1 VKPNQS
7 TPYLYINSNEQRGMG
22 YDRWLPSV
30 DEFTP
35 HPLNE
40 KVYGSPKPDKAL
52 IESIE
57 KVGILQP
64 IIVDR
69 NKQIL
74 AGHRRWQACKTIA
87 EGRPDKD
94 FHILAITFGGSDFQ
108 AEQLLIES
116 NRQRVK
122 TLEQKAREFRE
133 LKRIEAA
140 LARER
145 MLAGRKIDPGK
156 NFSRG
161 RAEDNAAAVLGM
173 SRPTARKLEA
183 IVQRADT
190 GDSEARAA
198 LDALNEQKMSV
209 DAAYQKV
216 AAPKRDTAN
225 IEKDDQVAR
234 DFNQQCKAHALDAD
248 VFRSERE
255 GRFHLT
261 IYNLNK
267 AQVSQFLEFLES
279 SIGLKRNP
287 SRPDSVPRARTH
299 FKRAAGLRAKTAGA
313 KRP

>member
-1 VKPNQS
+1 MTPHQS
-7 TPYLYINSNEQRGMG
+7 TPYLYINSNEHRGMG
-22 YDRWLPSV
+22 FDRWLPSV
-30 DEFTP
+30 NEFTP

-40 KVYGSPKPDKAL
+40 KVYGSPKADEKL

-57 KVGILQP
+57 KVGVLQP
-64 IIVDR
+64 IIVNR
-69 NKQIL
+69 NKQIVS
-74 AGHRRWQACKTIA
+74 GHRRWQACKIIA
-87 EGRPDKD
+87 ERRPEKD

-161 RAEDNAAAVLGM
+161 RAEDNAAAALGM

-183 IVQRADT
+183 VVQKADG
-190 GDSEARAA
+190 GDPEAQAA
-198 LDALNEQKMSV
+198 LRALNEKKMSV
-209 DAAYQKV
+209 DAAYRKV
-216 AAPKRDTAN
+216 AAPKRNAASV
-225 IEKDDQVAR
+225 EKDEQAAR
-234 DFNQQCKAHALDAD
+234 DFNQLCKAHALDAD
-248 VFRSERE
+248 IFRDEHE

-261 IYNLNK
+261 IYNLTK
-267 AQVSQFLEFLES
+267 AQVSGLLGYLES
-279 SIGLKRNP
+279 YGGSKRNP
-287 SRPDSVPRARTH
+287 SRLDSPPRSRAFFDQAVDSRARS
-299 FKRAAGLRAKTAGA
+299 AGGS
-313 KRP
+313 

>member
-1 VKPNQS
+1 VKPLHS
-7 TPYLYINSNEQRGMG
+7 TPYLYINSNEQRSMG
-22 YDRWLPSV
+22 FDRWLPSV
-30 DEFTP
+30 NEFTP

-40 KVYGSPKPDKAL
+40 KVYGSPKADEKL

-57 KVGILQP
+57 KVGVLQP
-64 IIVDR
+64 IIVNR
-69 NKQIL
+69 NKQIVS
-74 AGHRRWQACKTIA
+74 GHRRWQACKIIA
-87 EGRPDKD
+87 ERRPDKD

-161 RAEDNAAAVLGM
+161 RAEDNAAAALGM

-183 IVQRADT
+183 VVQKADG
-190 GDSEARAA
+190 GDPEAQAA
-198 LDALNEQKMSV
+198 LRALNENKMSV
-209 DAAYQKV
+209 DAAYRKV
-216 AAPKRDTAN
+216 AAPKRNADSV
-225 IEKDDQVAR
+225 EKDGQATR
-234 DFNQQCKAHALDAD
+234 DFNQRCKAHALDAD
-248 VFRSERE
+248 IFRDEHE

-267 AQVSQFLEFLES
+267 AQVSGLLGYLES
-279 SIGLKRNP
+279 YGGLKRNP
-287 SRPDSVPRARTH
+287 SRLDSPPRPQAFFDPAVGSRARS
-299 FKRAAGLRAKTAGA
+299 AGGG
-313 KRP
+313 RP

>member
-1 VKPNQS
+1 MKPIQS
-7 TPYLYINSNEQRGMG
+7 TPYLYINSNEHRGMG
-22 YDRWLPSV
+22 FDRWLPSV
-30 DEFTP
+30 NEFTP

-64 IIVDR
+64 IVVNR

-122 TLEQKAREFRE
+122 TFEQKAREFKE

-140 LARER
+140 LAKER
-145 MLAGRKIDPGK
+145 MLAGKKIDPGK
-156 NFSRG
+156 NFSKG
-161 RAEDNAAAVLGM
+161 RAEDNAAAVVGM

-183 IVQRADT
+183 IVRRADG

-216 AAPKRDTAN
+216 AAPKRDTAS
-225 IEKDDQVAR
+225 IEKDDRVAR
-234 DFNQQCKAHALDAD
+234 DFNQQCKVHALDAD

-261 IYNLNK
+261 IYNLDK

-279 SIGLKRNP
+279 NCGSKRGP
-287 SRPDSVPRARTH
+287 LRPDSAPRPQAFFRRAASPRAR
-299 FKRAAGLRAKTAGA
+299 RAGGG
-313 KRP
+313 

>member
-7 TPYLYINSNEQRGMG
+7 TPYLYINSNEHRSMG

-30 DEFTP
+30 NEFTP

-64 IIVDR
+64 IVVNR

-122 TLEQKAREFRE
+122 TFEQKAREFKE

-140 LARER
+140 LAKER
-145 MLAGRKIDPGK
+145 MLAGKKIDPRK
-156 NFSRG
+156 NFSKG
-161 RAEDNAAAVLGM
+161 RAEDNAAAALGM
-173 SRPTARKLEA
+173 SRPTAKKLEA
-183 IVQRADT
+183 IVQKADS

-198 LDALNEQKMSV
+198 LDALNEKKMSV
-209 DAAYQKV
+209 DAAYRRV
-216 AAPKRDTAN
+216 AAPKRDGASV
-225 IEKDDQVAR
+225 EKDEQAAR

-248 VFRSERE
+248 VFRDEHE

-261 IYNLNK
+261 IYNLTK
-267 AQVSQFLEFLES
+267 AQVSQFLEFLKS
-279 SIGLKRNP
+279 SSGLKRNP
-287 SRPDSVPRARTH
+287 LRLDSPPRPRAFFDQAVGSRT
-299 FKRAAGLRAKTAGA
+299 RSAGGSQ
-313 KRP
+313 P

>member
-1 VKPNQS
+1 MKPNQS
-7 TPYLYINSNEQRGMG
+7 TPYLYINSNEHRGMG

-30 DEFTP
+30 NEFTP

-40 KVYGSPKPDKAL
+40 KVYGSPKADEKL

-64 IIVDR
+64 IIVNR
-69 NKQIL
+69 NKQIVS
-74 AGHRRWQACKTIA
+74 GHRRWQACKIIA
-87 EGRPDKD
+87 ERRPDKD

-161 RAEDNAAAVLGM
+161 RAEDNAAAALGM

-198 LDALNEQKMSV
+198 LDALNEQQMSV

-279 SIGLKRNP
+279 SIGLKRNA
-287 SRPDSVPRARTH
+287 SRPDSVPRARTY